1 MKGLCLL
8 TSQLFF
14 FYDIF
19 KNEKSYE
26 HFKSVNMGIFMGIYR
41 AILCMK
47 RVATT
52 DPKLFH
58 FLIQMLITF
67 LFFKAIVTKLGS
79 IILLSYSYSSVES
92 IVLHQTDSH
101 FMLPL

>member
-41 AILCMK
+41 SILCMK

-52 DPKLFH
+52 DPKLLP
-58 FLIQMLITF
+58 FLIQLLITF
-67 LFFKAIVTKLGS
+67 FIFKDIATKLVS
-79 IILLSYSYSSVES
+79 
-92 IVLHQTDSH
+92 
-101 FMLPL
+101 P